1 MSEEAVYIP
10 DQEPIDNLRIA
21 KDLFAGTVS
30 GIAQV
35 LVGQPFD
42 TIKVRLASDTTGL
55 YKDTTDAL
63 KQLISK
69 EGPFALYKG
78 TLTPLIGVGA
88 CVSIQFAANEYMKRV
103 VFHGQTHLSFS
114 QYYISGSVAGL
125 TNSLLATPIEHIRTR
140 LQTQIQ
146 GKLGPLDMIKKI
158 YNQGGV
164 GLLNRGFFPCALRE
178 SHGLGVYFMTFE
190 YLVKRD
196 QLSSNI
202 ERKDIPGLRLCLYG
216 ALSGY
221 TMWLTAYPIDYIKSR
236 LQTDSLATPK
246 YKNSLDVIKDTLK
259 TTGVKGFFRG
269 FVPTILRAGPANA
282 ATFYTFELTMRVIN

>member
-1 MSEEAVYIP
+1 MSEEAIYIP

-21 KDLFAGTVS
+21 KDLFAGTIS

-42 TIKVRLASDTTGL
+42 TIKVRLASDTTGQ
-55 YKDTTDAL
+55 YKDTTDAV

-69 EGPFALYKG
+69 EGPFAFYKG

-88 CVSIQFAANEYMKRV
+88 CVSLQFAANEYMKRV
-103 VFHGQTHLSFS
+103 VFAGRTDLSNS
-114 QYYISGSVAGL
+114 QFYASGAVAGF
-125 TNSLLATPIEHIRTR
+125 TNTFLATPIEHIRTR
-140 LQTQIQ
+140 LQTQIK
-146 GKLGPLDMIKKI
+146 GNLGPLDMIKSI
-158 YNQGGV
+158 YKQGGV
-164 GLLNRGFFPCALRE
+164 GLLNRGFFPCAIRE

-196 QLSSNI
+196 QQTNYI
-202 ERKDIPGLRLCLYG
+202 QRKEIPGLRLCLYG

-221 TMWLTAYPIDYIKSR
+221 CMWLTAYPIDYVKSR
-236 LQTDSLATPK
+236 LQTDSLNNPK
-246 YKNSLDVIKDTLK
+246 YKTSLDVIRDTLK
-259 TTGVKGFFRG
+259 TSGVKGFFRG

-282 ATFYTFELTMRVIN
+282 ATFYAFELTMRAIN